1 MTLEE
6 LKNELA
12 SVLMNVEVD
21 IQAAEAHATGA
32 NIHDIKACVGS
43 LRQYKKW
50 SDIGYFND
58 ILWLKEE
65 HFRHMITTMQQTLC
79 RMNLLRIGN
88 DCRTAEREA
97 KKLFNPGKFPEK
109 EE

>member
-1 MTLEE
+1 MILEA
-6 LKNELA
+6 LKTELA
-12 SVLMNVEVD
+12 NVLMNIEVD
-21 IQAAEAHATGA
+21 IQKAETKATGA
-32 NIHDIKACVGS
+32 NIHDVKACVGE

-50 SDIGYFND
+50 LETGHFDTIA
-58 ILWLKEE
+58 WLKEE

-79 RMNLLRIGN
+79 RLNLLTCGN

-97 KKLFNPGKFPEK
+97 KKLFNPGKFPGK